1 MAVPRLVSVGT
12 TPGRIAFALGSASQR
27 LVQFQPQFG
36 EIPLNP
42 AFTTDQNMIGTG
54 NALLG

>member
-1 MAVPRLVSVGT
+1 MGT